1 MIIVWSIVWV
11 VSLIGMAASAEFV
24 EDPNNSLLLGVVI
37 MYSFCGIM
45 FYATIQMVRRDKW
58 TEK

>member
-24 EDPNNSLLLGVVI
+24 EDPNNNLLLGVVI
-37 MYSFCGIM
+37 MYSFCGVM
-45 FYATIQMVRRDKW
+45 LYATIQMVRRETW
-58 TEK
+58 TGK

>member
-1 MIIVWSIVWV
+1 MIVVWSIVWV

-37 MYSFCGIM
+37 MYSFCGLMI
-45 FYATIQMVRRDKW
+45 YATIQMLRRDAWAK
-58 TEK
+58 K